1 MTEGAYARSRLRH
14 PAARRRISSPG
25 TSNKENGGCC
35 EFVQFDEVEDF
46 KVCLGWTIIHCCLW
60 DDKLNYAFR
69 SRCHEMLLMCE
80 KTHDGRIQ
88 WVDSQIPAFA

>member
-46 KVCLGWTIIHCCLW
+46 KVCLGFDH
-60 DDKLNYAFR
+60 N
-69 SRCHEMLLMCE
+69 SLLFV
-80 KTHDGRIQ
+80 G
-88 WVDSQIPAFA
+88 W